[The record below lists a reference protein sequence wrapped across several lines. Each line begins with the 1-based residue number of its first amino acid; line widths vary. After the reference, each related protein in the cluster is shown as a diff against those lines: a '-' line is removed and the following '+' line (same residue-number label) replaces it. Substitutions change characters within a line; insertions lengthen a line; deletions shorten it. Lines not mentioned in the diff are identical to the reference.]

1 MTVAQLTVD
10 AVFRQFGIPDQ
21 ERESKQEGS

>member
-10 AVFRQFGIPDQ
+10 AVFRQFG
-21 ERESKQEGS
+21 RLALL